1 MAGQGVYETL
11 YTAYSGTLSS
21 VTNTYVG
28 QWTPVAT
35 AALGASG
42 VLYFIL
48 LGFLVIRGAVQRPLA
63 ELAVSAMKFALA
75 MAAWAADQSAG
86 NKSEEPDSFDVEP
99 PILKQD
105 LSDEP
110 LPNGDMARLEKQL
123 ARAKQNAAGAE
134 RLYKI
139 GVLAKAEVEQRLLKV
154 VRCESDL
161 ANARVARAKEEL
173 AEKESQLATGEIT
186 RDELESIKTA
196 LAQLTEAAQVA
207 MAKRERAELEA
218 AEANLRRQQKLLKLG
233 IAGKDD
239 VDRAQEKLDA
249 ALAGPAL

>member
-1 MAGQGVYETL
+1 MARIFALPVTL
-11 YTAYSGTLSS
+11 FA
-21 VTNTYVG
+21 
-28 QWTPVAT
+28 VAM
-35 AALGASG
+35 AALG
-42 VLYFIL
+42 
-48 LGFLVIRGAVQRPLA
+48 
-63 ELAVSAMKFALA
+63 
-75 MAAWAADQSAG
+75 ADQSAG

-99 PILKQD
+99 PILKQN

-123 ARAKQNAAGAE
+123 ERARQNAAGAE

-173 AEKESQLATGEIT
+173 AEKEAQLATGEIT
-186 RDELESIKTA
+186 RDELESMKTA
-196 LAQLTEAAQVA
+196 LAQLTEVAQAAA
-207 MAKRERAELEA
+207 AKREHAELEA

-233 IAGKDD
+233 IGQKSD
-239 VDRAQEKLDA
+239 VTHAEEKVAELKAQNNR
-249 ALAGPAL
+249 

>member
-1 MAGQGVYETL
+1 MARILALLVTL
-11 YTAYSGTLSS
+11 
-21 VTNTYVG
+21 
-28 QWTPVAT
+28 
-35 AALGASG
+35 
-42 VLYFIL
+42 
-48 LGFLVIRGAVQRPLA
+48 
-63 ELAVSAMKFALA
+63 FALA

-99 PILKQD
+99 PILKQN

-123 ARAKQNAAGAE
+123 ERAKQNATGAE

-173 AEKESQLATGEIT
+173 AEKESQFATGEIT
-186 RDELESIKTA
+186 RDELESMKTA

-207 MAKRERAELEA
+207 TAKRERAELEA

-233 IAGKDD
+233 IGQKSD
-239 VDRAQEKLDA
+239 VTHAEEKLA
-249 ALAGPAL
+249 ELKAQNNR

>member
-1 MAGQGVYETL
+1 MARIFALPVTL
-11 YTAYSGTLSS
+11 L
-21 VTNTYVG
+21 
-28 QWTPVAT
+28 
-35 AALGASG
+35 
-42 VLYFIL
+42 
-48 LGFLVIRGAVQRPLA
+48 
-63 ELAVSAMKFALA
+63 ALA
-75 MAAWAADQSAG
+75 MAVCAADQSGA

-99 PILKQD
+99 PILKQN

-110 LPNGDMARLEKQL
+110 LPDGDMARLEKQL
-123 ARAKQNAAGAE
+123 QHEKQNAAGAE

-139 GVLAKAEVEQRLLKV
+139 GVLAKMEVEQRLLKV

-186 RDELESIKTA
+186 KDELESIKTA
-196 LAQLTEAAQVA
+196 VAQLTEAAQVA
-207 MAKRERAELEA
+207 TAKRERAELEA

-239 VDRAQEKLDA
+239 VDRAQEKLA
-249 ALAGPAL
+249 ELKAQK

>member
-1 MAGQGVYETL
+1 MARIFALPVTL
-11 YTAYSGTLSS
+11 L
-21 VTNTYVG
+21 
-28 QWTPVAT
+28 
-35 AALGASG
+35 
-42 VLYFIL
+42 
-48 LGFLVIRGAVQRPLA
+48 
-63 ELAVSAMKFALA
+63 ALA
-75 MAAWAADQSAG
+75 MAVWAADQSAG

-99 PILKQD
+99 PILKQN

-123 ARAKQNAAGAE
+123 QRAKQNAAGAE

-139 GVLAKAEVEQRLLKV
+139 GVLARMEVEQRLLKV
-154 VRCESDL
+154 IRCESDL

-186 RDELESIKTA
+186 KDELESVKTA

-207 MAKRERAELEA
+207 TAKRERAELEA

-239 VDRAQEKLDA
+239 VDRAQEKLA
-249 ALAGPAL
+249 ELKAPKN